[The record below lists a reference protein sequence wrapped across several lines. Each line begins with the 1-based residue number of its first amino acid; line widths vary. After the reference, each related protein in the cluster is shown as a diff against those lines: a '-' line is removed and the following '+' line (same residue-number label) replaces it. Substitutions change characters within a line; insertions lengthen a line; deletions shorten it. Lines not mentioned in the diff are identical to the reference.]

1 MAIDFVK
8 GYVAEK
14 SGNVVT
20 PKARMSFVSLHEPRK
35 NDKRPTAKPK
45 YEISLLIPPT
55 ADLGLLQAAAEKAAK
70 DKWGDKLPKKL
81 RSPFLKAGDYD
92 YAGYEDGWTLI
103 RVSTTTKPQV
113 VNAAGQNVDT
123 SDTSEIYSGRW
134 CMASLGV
141 YTTEPTKDAPE
152 IQNGVSF
159 GLRNVQLFDHDE
171 PLAGGSAKAEDEFQS
186 VGGSAFGDS
195 SGGSDGAASGGESGG
210 KSIFG

>member
-14 SGNVVT
+14 SGNVVS
-20 PKARMSFVSLHEPRK
+20 PKARMSFVALHEPRK
-35 NDKRPTAKPK
+35 NEKRPNAKPK
-45 YEISLLIPPT
+45 YELSLLIPPS
-55 ADLGLLQAAAEKAAK
+55 ADLDLLKAAAQKAAV

-81 RSPFLKAGDYD
+81 RSPFLNAGDYD
-92 YAGYEDGWTLI
+92 YAGYEAGWTLI
-103 RVSTTTKPQV
+103 RTSTTTKPQV

-123 SDTSEIYSGRW
+123 SDTGQVYSGRW
-134 CMASLGV
+134 CMASLGT
-141 YTTEPTKDAPE
+141 YITEPSKDNPE

-171 PLAGGSAKAEDEFQS
+171 PLSGGSAKAEDEFQS
-186 VGGSAFGDS
+186 VAGSAFGDS
-195 SGGSDGAASGGESGG
+195 SDAAAASGGEPAAG